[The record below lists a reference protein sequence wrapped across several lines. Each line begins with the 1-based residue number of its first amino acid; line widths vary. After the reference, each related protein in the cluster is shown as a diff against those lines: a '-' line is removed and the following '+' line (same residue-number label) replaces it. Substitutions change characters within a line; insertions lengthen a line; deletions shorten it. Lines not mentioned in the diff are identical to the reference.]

1 MRWAKLQ
8 MVVFSLLSAAVSA
21 GGLAYI
27 FIEHPAY
34 LRASAEG
41 VPYYTPQ
48 VIDPITHKPLDLDML
63 IRHFEGKDP
72 K

>member
-1 MRWAKLQ
+1 MGWAKLQ
-8 MVVFSLLSAAVSA
+8 MVVFSLASAAVSV

-27 FIEHPAY
+27 FVAHPAY
-34 LRASAEG
+34 LRASAQG
-41 VPYYTPQ
+41 VPYYMPA

-63 IRHFEGKDP
+63 ILHFEGKDP

>member
-8 MVVFSLLSAAVSA
+8 MVVFSLVSAAVSA

-27 FIEHPAY
+27 FVAHPAY
-34 LRASAEG
+34 LRATAQG
-41 VPYYTPQ
+41 VPYFTPK
-48 VIDPITHKPLDLDML
+48 VVDPITLKPLDLDML
-63 IRHFEGKDP
+63 ILHFEGKDP